1 MIKRLCIAIAMVFA
15 MASMAAAA
23 TVAVATGNVNLRAGP
38 STRYPVVV
46 VVPVGARIV
55 THGCLPGYTWCDIGF
70 GGYRGW
76 VSARYVQVVYN
87 GAPVVLSPAVA
98 AGVGVAVVAFN
109 KAYWD
114 NYYFS
119 SPWYQSWPV
128 YAAPPPAGA
137 APPPAGHGPYPRA
150 RVDSYGRSVECADGS
165 CTATRGVTG
174 VHGGSSGQTRTCTN
188 GTCTAT
194 RNTVGP
200 YGGAASRTRTCSRAD
215 ASCSVTRTGPRG
227 GTASGTR
234 FFRQ

>member
-1 MIKRLCIAIAMVFA
+1 MIKRLWVAIALVIS

-38 STRYPVVV
+38 STGYPVVV

-70 GGYRGW
+70 ASYRGW

-87 GAPVVLSPAVA
+87 GAPVVLTPAVA
-98 AGVGVAVVAFN
+98 ATVGVAVVAFN

-114 NYYFS
+114 NYYVRY
-119 SPWYQSWPV
+119 PWYRSWSV
-128 YAAPPPAGA
+128 YAVPPRAVYGA
-137 APPPAGHGPYPRA
+137 YPRA

-174 VHGGSSGQTRTCTN
+174 IYGGSSQQTRTCAD
-188 GTCTAT
+188 GACTAT

-200 YGGAASRTRTCSRAD
+200 YGGTASRTRTCSRAD

-227 GTASGTR
+227 GAMSGTR

>member
-23 TVAVATGNVNLRAGP
+23 TAAVATGNVNLRAGP
-38 STRYPVVV
+38 STGYPVVTV
-46 VVPVGARIV
+46 VSVGARIV
-55 THGCLPGYTWCDIGF
+55 AHGCLSGYTWCDIGF
-70 GGYRGW
+70 DGHRGW

-98 AGVGVAVVAFN
+98 TGVGVAVVAFN
-109 KAYWD
+109 KVYWD
-114 NYYFS
+114 NYYVS
-119 SPWYQSWPV
+119 YPWYRNWSV
-128 YAAPPPAGA
+128 YAGPARA
-137 APPPAGHGPYPRA
+137 APGIYPRA
-150 RVDSYGRSVECADGS
+150 RVDSYGRSVECTDGS

-174 VHGGSSGQTRTCTN
+174 IYGGSSEQTRTCAD

-194 RNTVGP
+194 RNTAGP
-200 YGGAASRTRTCSRAD
+200 YGGTASRTRTCSRAD

-227 GTASGTR
+227 GTVSGTR

>member
-1 MIKRLCIAIAMVFA
+1 MIKRLFIAIALVIS

-38 STRYPVVV
+38 STAYPVVA

-55 THGCLPGYTWCDIGF
+55 TPGCLSGYIWCDIGF
-70 GGYRGW
+70 GSYRGW
-76 VSARYVQVVYN
+76 VSARYVQVVYS

-114 NYYFS
+114 NYYVGY
-119 SPWYQSWPV
+119 PWYRSWSV
-128 YAAPPPAGA
+128 YAVPPRA
-137 APPPAGHGPYPRA
+137 AYGVYPRA

-174 VHGGSSGQTRTCTN
+174 IYGGSSQQTRTCAD

-200 YGGAASRTRTCSRAD
+200 HGGTASRTRTCSRAD
-215 ASCSVTRTGPRG
+215 ASCSITRTGPRG
-227 GTASGTR
+227 GTVSGTR

>member
-15 MASMAAAA
+15 MVSMAAAA

-38 STRYPVVV
+38 STGYPVVV

-70 GGYRGW
+70 ASYRGW

-98 AGVGVAVVAFN
+98 TTVGVTVVAFN

-114 NYYFS
+114 SYYVS
-119 SPWYQSWPV
+119 YPWYRSWSV
-128 YAAPPPAGA
+128 YAAPPRAVYGA
-137 APPPAGHGPYPRA
+137 YPRA

-165 CTATRGVTG
+165 CTANRWL
-174 VHGGSSGQTRTCTN
+174 RAP
-188 GTCTAT
+188 AT
-194 RNTVGP
+194 KLRNL
-200 YGGAASRTRTCSRAD
+200 AWM
-215 ASCSVTRTGPRG
+215 SCPRG
-227 GTASGTR
+227 KGIPHVSGTR
-234 FFRQ
+234 YNKNFGMKYAS